1 MRMQEFIGKMREI
14 VPHAASAAST
24 AKEQMDAAYFLFQ
37 DFSKCAS
44 SDARAALEKRLEEL
58 MDAAKVAVQRTFAH
72 VSNLSDLNDG
82 YTRKLGPKKPKDDPR
97 QPDLPGLEVADPDD
111 GTTSG
116 CSLADNPDWQ
126 TSGRHG

>member
-1 MRMQEFIGKMREI
+1 MKMQEVITKMREI

-58 MDAAKVAVQRTFAH
+58 MDAAKVAVGRTFVH
-72 VSNLSDLNDG
+72 VSNLSDLNSG
-82 YTRKLGPKKPKDDPR
+82 YTRRLGPKQKKDDPR
-97 QPDLPGLEVADPDD
+97 QEDLPGFETPSFV
-111 GTTSG
+111 
-116 CSLADNPDWQ
+116 